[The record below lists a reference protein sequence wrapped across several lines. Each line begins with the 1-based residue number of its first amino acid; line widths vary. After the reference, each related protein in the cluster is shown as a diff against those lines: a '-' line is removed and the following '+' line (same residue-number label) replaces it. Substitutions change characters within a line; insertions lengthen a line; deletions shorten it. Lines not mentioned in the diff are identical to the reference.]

1 MAKFNL
7 PKKTIIKKKVLI
19 CILYHDKSCDLS
31 VLFNKLNLEKNFEFL
46 IILDGVEKIKN
57 QKKIL
62 KKIKN
67 IKLLKAKKVKNTLPS
82 NRNQAIKFLKKKH
95 FLLMFLDSDVQP
107 TKNLIINHLI
117 FHLENKEIAV
127 AGGEVIPSFK
137 TKVSSV
143 WEILDGCMSWFTS
156 IYYGKNRII
165 GFPYHL
171 PTCNMSI
178 KSNLFRS
185 KILFNEN
192 LATGEDANFCYD
204 VRKAGKKIELISD
217 AKVFHK
223 DRINFFDFLNH
234 QLRWGTHQYYTLYKK
249 KFFSKRY
256 GKIFYIFFF
265 IFFPFLMPI
274 TNSIYAL
281 LVTLPWVRKNY
292 LFSLIFPFV
301 TIVYYLK
308 GVMTYRESFF
318 DLKKNFFKSI
328 R

>member
-7 PKKTIIKKKVLI
+7 SKKTAIKKKVLI
-19 CILYHDKSCDLS
+19 CILYHDKNCDLA
-31 VLFNKLNLEKNFEFL
+31 VLFKKLNLEKDFEFL

-67 IKLLKAKKVKNTLPS
+67 IKILKAKKVKNSLPF
-82 NRNQAIKFLKKKH
+82 NRNRAIKFLKEKH
-95 FLLMFLDSDVQP
+95 FLLIFLDSDIQP
-107 TKNLIINHLI
+107 TKNLIVNHLN
-117 FHLENKEIAV
+117 FHLKKREIAV

-137 TKVSSV
+137 MKVKSF

-165 GFPYHL
+165 SFPYHL

-185 KILFNEN
+185 KILFDEN
-192 LATGEDANFCYD
+192 LATGEDANFCDD

-217 AKVFHK
+217 AKIYHK
-223 DRINFFDFLNH
+223 DRVKFFDFFNH
-234 QLRWGTHQYYTLYKK
+234 QLKWGTHQYYTLYKK
-249 KFFSKRY
+249 KFFRKSY
-256 GKIFYIFFF
+256 DKIFYIFFI

-274 TNSIYAL
+274 TNMIYAL
-281 LVTLPWVRKNY
+281 LITLPWIKKNY
-292 LFSLIFPFV
+292 LFTLIFPFV
-301 TIVYYLK
+301 TIVYFLK

-318 DLKKNFFKSI
+318 DFKKNFFN
-328 R
+328 